1 VLTLNGRPPWILS
14 TLTGIMLVL
23 IFPRMD
29 LSFLAWFSLVPLF
42 FLIQDQ
48 PLTRVT
54 YLGFW
59 TGMVFYFFGLL
70 WVTNTI
76 INYGN
81 IPVFVSYLILMLL
94 AAYLSLYLALF
105 CYLVK
110 KWSRGNPLTFL
121 WLTPVIWTSLEY
133 LRSTHSSYGFSWLG
147 LGYSQADILP
157 VIQVA
162 EITGVYG
169 ISTLIVFINAS
180 LYFLLNAWLGRN
192 RNNSTQ
198 GFSLKPAAR
207 VLGFSLAILALWL
220 GYGKRALDKWE
231 EPPSEATSLRVALAQ
246 GNIPQNLKWN
256 PLFQDKVMNVYR
268 ELSLKAI
275 PSKPDLIVWPEA
287 AIPFYYSLD
296 KINSE
301 FVKNIARNTGTPLL
315 IGSPFLKVENKVQTS
330 YNSAYLISSDGETL
344 GRYDKIHLVPF
355 GEFVPFQDILWFVN
369 KMVEGIGNFGR
380 GTEVGIFDVK
390 GYRLGISICYEI
402 IFPDLIRQPVN
413 RGAQFLVN
421 ITNDAW
427 FGKSAA
433 SYQHMDMAAL
443 RAVENRVPIV
453 RAANTGITGT
463 IDPTGNIRQT
473 TKLFEMDLVITDI
486 TPNQSGKTFYSQ
498 YGDVFSQACLFLLG
512 LFALQFYFFN
522 QRQAGSNINGR

>member
-1 VLTLNGRPPWILS
+1 MLTLNGRPPWILS
-14 TLTGIMLVL
+14 TLTGIMLIL

-29 LSFLAWFSLVPLF
+29 LGFLAWFSLVPLF

-54 YLGFW
+54 LFGFW

-81 IPVFVSYLILMLL
+81 VPVFVSYLILMLL

-121 WLTPVIWTSLEY
+121 WLAPVIWTSLEY
-133 LRSTHSSYGFSWLG
+133 LRSTHSTFGFSWLG
-147 LGYSQADILP
+147 LGYSQAGNLP

-192 RNNSTQ
+192 NNDSTQ
-198 GFSLKPAAR
+198 GFSLKPGVR
-207 VLGFSLAILALWL
+207 VLGFSLAVLALWI
-220 GYGKRALDKWE
+220 GHGKRALDKWE
-231 EPPSEATSLRVALAQ
+231 QPLSNATSLRVALAQ

-256 PLFQDKVMNVYR
+256 PLFQDQVMNTYR
-268 ELSLKAI
+268 ELSLQAI

-296 KINSE
+296 NINSE
-301 FVKNIARNTGTPLL
+301 FVKNIARNTKTPLL
-315 IGSPFLKVENKVQTS
+315 IGSPYLEVENKVRTS
-330 YNSAYLISSDGETL
+330 YNSAYLIAGNGETL

-380 GTEVGIFDVK
+380 GKDVGIFDVK
-390 GYRLGISICYEI
+390 GYKLGISICYEI
-402 IFPDLIRQPVN
+402 IFPDLVRQPVD

-463 IDPTGNIRQT
+463 IDPTGNIRQAT
-473 TKLFEMDLVITDI
+473 ALFETDLVITDI
-486 TPNQSGKTFYSQ
+486 TPSQSEKTFYSR
-498 YGDVFSQACLFLLG
+498 YGDLFSQACLLLMG
-512 LFALQFYFFN
+512 LFALRHYYLIKN
-522 QRQAGSNINGR
+522 

>member
-1 VLTLNGRPPWILS
+1 
-14 TLTGIMLVL
+14 MLVL

-29 LSFLAWFSLVPLF
+29 LGFLAWFSLIPLF

-48 PLTRVT
+48 PLVRVACF
-54 YLGFW
+54 GFW
-59 TGMVFYFFGLL
+59 TGMVFYFFGLH

-81 IPVFVSYLILMLL
+81 VPVIVSYLILMLL

-121 WLTPVIWTSLEY
+121 WLAPVIWTALEY
-133 LRSTHSSYGFSWLG
+133 LRSTHATFGFSWLG
-147 LGYSQADILP
+147 LGYSQAEVLP
-157 VIQVA
+157 VIQPA

-192 RNNSTQ
+192 KNNSTQ
-198 GFSLKPAAR
+198 SFSLKPAVR
-207 VLGFSLAILALWL
+207 VLGFSLVVLALWL
-220 GYGKRALDKWE
+220 GYGKKALDKWE
-231 EPPSEATSLRVALAQ
+231 KLSSTAPSLRVALAQ
-246 GNIPQNLKWN
+246 GNIPQNQKWN
-256 PLFQDKVMNVYR
+256 PLFQDKVMNTYR
-268 ELSLKAI
+268 DLSLKAI

-301 FVKNIARNTGTPLL
+301 FVKKIARDTGTPLL
-315 IGSPFLKVENKVQTS
+315 FGSPYLEVKNKVRTS
-330 YNSAYLISSDGETL
+330 YNSAYLIDSEGETL

-380 GTEVGIFDVK
+380 GTKVGVFDLK
-390 GYRLGISICYEI
+390 GYKLGVSICYEI
-402 IFPDLIRQPVN
+402 IFPDLVRQPVD

-433 SYQHMDMAAL
+433 AYQHMDMVAL

-463 IDPTGNIRQT
+463 IDPTGNIRQAT
-473 TKLFEMDLVITDI
+473 ALFETDLVITDI
-486 TPNQSGKTFYSQ
+486 TPSQSGKTFYTRH
-498 YGDVFSQACLFLLG
+498 GDLFSQACLFLLG
-512 LFALQFYFFN
+512 FFAFRHYFLN
-522 QRQAGSNINGR
+522 KTDEVPKN

>member
-1 VLTLNGRPPWILS
+1 VLTQNGRQPWILS
-14 TLTGIMLVL
+14 TLTGILLVL
-23 IFPRMD
+23 IYPQID
-29 LSFLAWFSLVPLF
+29 LGFLAWFALIPLF

-48 PLTRVT
+48 PLARVT
-54 YLGFW
+54 LFGFW

-81 IPVFVSYLILMLL
+81 VPVIVSYLILMLL

-110 KWSRGNPLTFL
+110 KWSRDNALTFL
-121 WLTPVIWTSLEY
+121 WLAPVVWTALEY

-147 LGYSQADILP
+147 LGYSQAGNLP

-162 EITGVYG
+162 EVTGVYG

-180 LYFLLNAWLGRN
+180 LYFLLNAWLGRG
-192 RNNSTQ
+192 RNDSTP
-198 GFSLKPAAR
+198 GFNFKPALR
-207 VLGFSLAILALWL
+207 VLGFSLVVLTLWL

-231 EPPSEATSLRVALAQ
+231 EHSSTGSSLRVALAQ
-246 GNIPQNLKWN
+246 GNIPQNVKWN
-256 PLFQDKVMNVYR
+256 PLFQDKVMNTYR
-268 ELSLKAI
+268 ELSLKAV

-287 AIPFYYSLD
+287 AIPFYYSID
-296 KINSE
+296 KINSQ
-301 FVKNIARNTGTPLL
+301 FVKNIAKDTQTPLL
-315 IGSPFLKVENKVQTS
+315 IGSPYLKIKNKKRTS
-330 YNSAYLISSDGETL
+330 YNSAYLIAQNGQTL

-355 GEFVPFQDILWFVN
+355 GEFVPFEKILWFVN

-380 GTEVGIFDVK
+380 GKEVGVFDLN
-390 GYRLGISICYEI
+390 GYKLGISICYEI
-402 IFPDLIRQPVN
+402 IFPDLVRQSVD

-463 IDPTGNIRQT
+463 IDPTGNIRQKT
-473 TKLFEMDLVITDI
+473 ALFETDLVITDI
-486 TPNQSGKTFYSQ
+486 HPTQSGKTFYSQ
-498 YGDVFSQACLFLLG
+498 YGDLFSQACLFLLG
-512 LFALQFYFFN
+512 LFALQYYF
-522 QRQAGSNINGR
+522 QRQPRAGPNNHGR

>member
-1 VLTLNGRPPWILS
+1 MLTQNGRQPWILS

-29 LSFLAWFSLVPLF
+29 LSFLAWFALVPLF

-48 PLTRVT
+48 PLARVT
-54 YLGFW
+54 LFGFW
-59 TGMVFYFFGLL
+59 AGMVFYFFGLL

-81 IPVFVSYLILMLL
+81 VPVVISYLILMLL

-110 KWSRGNPLTFL
+110 KWSGKNPLTFL
-121 WLTPVIWTSLEY
+121 WLAPVIWTALEY

-147 LGYSQADILP
+147 LGYSQAGNLP

-169 ISTLIVFINAS
+169 ISTLIVFINAGI
-180 LYFLLNAWLGRN
+180 YFLLTAWLRRN
-192 RNNSTQ
+192 KSDSPQ
-198 GFSLKPAAR
+198 GFSFKPALR
-207 VLGFSLAILALWL
+207 VLGFSLVVLALWF
-220 GYGKRALDKWE
+220 GFGKKTLDKWE
-231 EPPSEATSLRVALAQ
+231 EHSRTAPSLRVALAQ

-256 PLFQDKVMNVYR
+256 PLFQDKVMNIYR
-268 ELSLKAI
+268 ELSLKAT
-275 PSKPDLIVWPEA
+275 PEKPDLIVWPEA

-296 KINSE
+296 QINSE
-301 FVKNIARNTGTPLL
+301 FVNNIARSTQSPLL
-315 IGSPFLKVENKVQTS
+315 IGSPYLEVKNKVRTS
-330 YNSAYLISSDGETL
+330 YNSAYLIAADGQTL

-355 GEFVPFQDILWFVN
+355 GEFVPFQDILWFIN

-380 GTEVGIFDVK
+380 GREVGVFDLK
-390 GYRLGISICYEI
+390 GYKLGISICYEI
-402 IFPDLIRQPVN
+402 IFPDLVRQSVD

-433 SYQHMDMAAL
+433 SYQHMDMVAL

-473 TKLFEMDLVITDI
+473 TRLFETTLVITDI
-486 TPNQSGKTFYSQ
+486 HPNQSEKTFYSR
-498 YGDVFSQACLFLLG
+498 YGDLFSQACLLLLG
-512 LFALQFYFFN
+512 LFALRQYF
-522 QRQAGSNINGR
+522 QRPA

>member
-1 VLTLNGRPPWILS
+1 
-14 TLTGIMLVL
+14 ML
-23 IFPRMD
+23 IFPRMNLD
-29 LSFLAWFSLVPLF
+29 FLAWFALIPLF

-48 PLTRVT
+48 PLNRVT
-54 YLGFW
+54 LFGFW
-59 TGMVFYFFGLL
+59 TGLVFYFFGLL

-81 IPVFVSYLILMLL
+81 VPVIVSYLILMLL

-110 KWSRGNPLTFL
+110 KFSRGNPLAFL
-121 WLTPVIWTSLEY
+121 WLAPVIWTALEY

-147 LGYSQADILP
+147 LGYSQAGSLP

-162 EITGVYG
+162 EVTGVYG
-169 ISTLIVFINAS
+169 ISTLIVFVNAS
-180 LYFLLNAWLGRN
+180 LYFLLNAWLG
-192 RNNSTQ
+192 Q
-198 GFSLKPAAR
+198 GKRDQANALSLKPALR
-207 VLGFSLAILALWL
+207 VLGFSLAVLALWL
-220 GYGKRALDKWE
+220 GYGIKALDKWD
-231 EPPSEATSLRVALAQ
+231 EPPEQATSLKVALAQ

-256 PLFQDKVMNVYR
+256 PLFQDRVMNTYR
-268 ELSLKAI
+268 ELSLKAAL
-275 PSKPDLIVWPEA
+275 SKPDLIVWPEA

-301 FVKNIARNTGTPLL
+301 FVKNIARATGTPLL
-315 IGSPFLKVENKVQTS
+315 IGSPYLEIKNKARTS
-330 YNSAYLISSDGETL
+330 FNSAYLIAKDGRTL

-380 GTEVGIFDVK
+380 GKKAGVFDVQ
-390 GYRLGISICYEI
+390 GYKLGISICYEI
-402 IFPDLIRQPVN
+402 IFPDLVRQPVN

-427 FGKSAA
+427 FGRSAA

-453 RAANTGITGT
+453 RAANTGITGS
-463 IDPTGNIRQT
+463 IDPTGNIRQATELFT
-473 TKLFEMDLVITDI
+473 TDLVVTDI
-486 TPNQSGKTFYSQ
+486 HPRRTEKTFYTR
-498 YGDVFSQACLFLLG
+498 YGDVFSQACLLLMVI
-512 LFALQFYFFN
+512 FALRHYFLKKPK
-522 QRQAGSNINGR
+522 S